1 MSNYRGIGG
10 GGYPYRKPKTASP
23 GNNMNAVPPPPML
36 SGGYRGG
43 GGGAGGRSAA
53 GRGGSGPTAGTSK
66 YGYSTLDS
74 ISQYTNST
82 NFVGKRKQHTDDD
95 YFDDDDEPVQQHQS
109 RQPQHEELAYI
120 PAPGSPGSPPSRLSR
135 NDDDDDDDRNKHNN
149 DDDDDDEDPL
159 EQFMAGIQQQV
170 EKEKKQQEQPQQLQ
184 KQSTT
189 KRTDIDDEDDEESY
203 YRYMEA
209 NPLKSAANDDGSD
222 QELEYD
228 EDGNPIAPP
237 KKKDIDP
244 LPMIYHSEIEY
255 EPFEK
260 NFYVEHEEISAL
272 TDDQV
277 RDLRNTLGVKVSGPS
292 PPKPVTSFGHFGF
305 DDQLIKA
312 VRKAEY
318 TQPTSIQA
326 QAVPCALAGRDI
338 IGIAKTGSGKTAA
351 FIWPL
356 LMHLMDQRE
365 LKAGEGPIGLILAP
379 TRELSLQIYNEAK
392 RFGKVYNLRV
402 VCCYGG
408 GSKWEQSKALE
419 QGAEIIVAT
428 PGRMI
433 DMVKMKA
440 TNLRRVTFLVLDEA
454 DRMFH
459 MGFEPQVRSI
469 CQHVRPDR
477 QTLFFS
483 ATFKRRIERLARDV
497 LTDPIRIVQGELNE
511 ANQDVTQAV
520 YVLPNPQQ
528 KWNWLLC
535 HLVKFLAE
543 GSCLIFVTK
552 KADAE
557 TVAHQLLVKEYNCL
571 LLHGDMDQADRNKV
585 IMQFKRKECDILIAT
600 DVAARGLDIPHIRNV
615 VNYDIARDIDTHT
628 HRIGRTGRAGEKG
641 NAHTLVTEK
650 DKEFAGHLVRNLEG
664 ADQPVPSD
672 LLELAMKSSW
682 FRSSRFKQ
690 GKGKKVTPTHVGLG
704 YRERGGGN
712 PSNPFA
718 SAPPSSS
725 SSSSSTSSSSLATT
739 SPSSSGAISKS
750 GGPATDRYSAMRE
763 AFRSQYTNQFRAS
776 SDRTWEQTLP
786 ETGAFVAPLPPPP
799 PPSSSSS
806 SPPSTG
812 NQCSSSST
820 SSQDSKRAKKS
831 RWN

>member
-1 MSNYRGIGG
+1 MSGYRGIGG
-10 GGYPYRKPKTASP
+10 GGFPYRKSASS
-23 GNNMNAVPPPPML
+23 GNNMNAVPPPPVL
-36 SGGYRGG
+36 NARGYVGSRGG
-43 GGGAGGRSAA
+43 GASLSSGAS
-53 GRGGSGPTAGTSK
+53 RGGITGTTSSISK
-66 YGYSTLDS
+66 HGYSTLDS
-74 ISQYTNST
+74 ISQYTNAT
-82 NFVGKRKQHTDDD
+82 NLVGKRKQHTDDE
-95 YFDDDDEPVQQHQS
+95 YFDDDDEPKE
-109 RQPQHEELAYI
+109 RELEQAYI
-120 PAPGSPGSPPSRLSR
+120 PAPGSPGAPGPPAKKQEDSDS
-135 NDDDDDDDRNKHNN
+135 
-149 DDDDDDEDPL
+149 DEDPL
-159 EQFMAGIQQQV
+159 EQFMAGINQQV
-170 EKEKKQQEQPQQLQ
+170 EKEKRQQTPKPPTQAV
-184 KQSTT
+184 
-189 KRTDIDDEDDEESY
+189 RGDIDDEDDEESY
-203 YRYMEA
+203 YRYMKE
-209 NPLKSAANDDGSD
+209 NPNAGLRDEGSD
-222 QELEYD
+222 QEIEYD

-244 LPMIYHSEIEY
+244 LPPIYHSEIEY

-260 NFYVEHEEISAL
+260 NFYTQHDDIAAL
-272 TDDQV
+272 DEDQV
-277 RDLRNTLGVKVSGPS
+277 RELRRTLGVKVTGPS

-318 TQPTSIQA
+318 TQPTPIQA
-326 QAVPCALAGRDI
+326 QAVPTALSGRDI

-351 FIWPL
+351 FIWPM
-356 LMHLMDQRE
+356 LMHLMDQRQ
-365 LKAGEGPIGLILAP
+365 LKPGDGPIGLILAP

-392 RFGKVYNLRV
+392 KFGKVYNLNV

-469 CQHVRPDR
+469 CNHVRPDR
-477 QTLFFS
+477 QTLMFS
-483 ATFKRRIERLARDV
+483 ATFKKRIERLARDV
-497 LTDPIRIVQGELNE
+497 LSDPVRIVQGDLNE
-511 ANQDVTQAV
+511 ANQDITQSV
-520 YVLPNPQQ
+520 YVFPNPLQ

-535 HLVKFLAE
+535 HLVKFLSE
-543 GSCLIFVTK
+543 GSVLIFVTK

-557 TVAHQLLVKEYNCL
+557 TVSNNLLVKEYNCL

-585 IMQFKRKECDILIAT
+585 ITQFKRKECDILVAT

-641 NAHTLVTEK
+641 NAFTLVTDK

-664 ADQPVPSD
+664 ADQQVPDD
-672 LLELAMKSSW
+672 LMELAMKSSW

-690 GKGKKVTPTHVGLG
+690 GKGKRPTNTHTGLG
-704 YRERGGGN
+704 YREKGNGAGFGSGGGADSGN
-712 PSNPFA
+712 SA
-718 SAPPSSS
+718 SAHSPTEGPSSKS
-725 SSSSSTSSSSLATT
+725 SASA
-739 SPSSSGAISKS
+739 
-750 GGPATDRYSAMRE
+750 GPATDRYAAMRE
-763 AFRSQYTNQFRAS
+763 AFRSQYNNQFRAS
-776 SDRTWEQTLP
+776 SDRTWEKTLP
-786 ETGAFVAPLPPPP
+786 DSGVFAAPMAPPPP
-799 PPSSSSS
+799 TSSSSQGASSSSS
-806 SPPSTG
+806 SS
-812 NQCSSSST
+812 N
-820 SSQDSKRAKKS
+820 QDSKRAKKS